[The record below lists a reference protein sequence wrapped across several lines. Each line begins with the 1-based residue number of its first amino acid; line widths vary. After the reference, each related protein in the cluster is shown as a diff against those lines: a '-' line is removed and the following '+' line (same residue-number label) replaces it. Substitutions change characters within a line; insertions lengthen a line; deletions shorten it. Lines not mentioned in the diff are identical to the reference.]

1 MLFPVTSRYHNIE
14 IAKRVTADGRET
26 VYLRRRFLPPPLG
39 NGVLVE
45 HSVSQDERLDNIT
58 ALYLGNPELFW
69 RLCEANN
76 AMQPDELTAEIGR
89 RLRIPV
95 YNGG

>member
-14 IAKRVTADGRET
+14 TVKWATSDGRET
-26 VYLRRRFLPPPLG
+26 VYLRRRFLPSQLN

-58 ALYLGNPELFW
+58 AVYLGDPS
-69 RLCEANN
+69 CSGGCAT
-76 AMQPDELTAEIGR
+76 PTTPCTLT
-89 RLRIPV
+89 
-95 YNGG
+95 N